1 MIFLINGFCQAP
13 NGAPNV
19 KGAITFQLNL
29 DASILATPYGQVP
42 ASQILVFQLD
52 ANGNLVQP
60 AQIYSNLELNPQNAS
75 GLGTYY
81 YVTIYDANG
90 ARMNEAPM
98 VWQFV
103 EAANSTVDISQMT
116 PYLYPLV

>member
-1 MIFLINGFCQAP
+1 MTNGYFQGP
-13 NGAPNV
+13 NGAPLVNGSIV
-19 KGAITFQLNL
+19 FQLNL
-29 DASILATPYGQVP
+29 DASIIATPYGQVP

-90 ARMNEAPM
+90 ACMNAVPL

-103 EAANSTVDISQMT
+103 EAANSTVDISTMT